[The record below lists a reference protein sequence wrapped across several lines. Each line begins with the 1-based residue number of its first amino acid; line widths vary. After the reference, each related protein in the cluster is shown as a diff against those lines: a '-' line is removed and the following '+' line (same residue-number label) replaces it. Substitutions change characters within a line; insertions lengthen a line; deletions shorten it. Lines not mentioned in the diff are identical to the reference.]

1 MVVPPFFKILDVILL
16 RRERWKMRTVNKFC
30 FVLSCRLSGESL
42 FFSDGRTLRAG
53 KGDIL
58 YIPRGSSY
66 RQETPGEEVIAVH
79 LETYS
84 AMPDRIAV
92 FSPEDPQLVCAL
104 FEKCHRAFIDAEK
117 NGGCLCMA
125 AVYEILAHT
134 RLFANDSSGQPA
146 YDRAAQYLEAHL
158 YDTGFSIENMCREA
172 DISRPYF
179 TRLFKERTGTTPLA
193 YVNEKRIDKAGHLLE
208 TGSYTNEEIAS
219 LCGFS
224 DVKYFYV
231 VFKKITGQTTRGY
244 VQKNARSKVEST
256 DAENK

>member
-16 RRERWKMRTVNKFC
+16 ERERWKMRTVNKFC

-42 FFSDGRTLRAG
+42 FFSDGMTLRAG

-66 RQETPGEEVIAVH
+66 RQETKGEKVIAVH

-92 FSPEDPQLVCAL
+92 FPQEDPQQICAL
-104 FEKCHRAFIDAEK
+104 FEKCHRAFSEREK
-117 NGGCLCMA
+117 DGGCLCLS

-134 RLFANDSSGQPA
+134 GLFASDDGGQTL
-146 YDRAAQYLEAHL
+146 YDRAAQYLDAHL
-158 YDTGFSIENMCREA
+158 YDSGFSIENMCREV

-179 TRLFKERTGTTPLA
+179 TRLFRQKTGMTPLT
-193 YVNEKRIDKAGHLLE
+193 YVNKRRIDKAGRLLE

-231 VFKKITGQTTRGY
+231 VFKKMTGQTTRGY
-244 VQKNARSKVEST
+244 AWQNAR
-256 DAENK
+256 AEAGTTNAKK